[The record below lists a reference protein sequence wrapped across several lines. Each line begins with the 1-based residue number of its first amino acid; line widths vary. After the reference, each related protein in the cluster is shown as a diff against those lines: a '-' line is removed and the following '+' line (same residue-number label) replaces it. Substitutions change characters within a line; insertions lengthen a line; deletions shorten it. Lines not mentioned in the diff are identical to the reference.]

1 VFGLHGAQFERL
13 AEAGMDIEQVYILR
27 QILTNP
33 NLELAHAGIINLT
46 GEVKGDKIQAG
57 RWAKCIRNWVS
68 TKTLPSLGGTHG
80 YILARECA
88 DGAGN
93 RPGGTTY
100 KIFLPVAPSQD
111 PNVEEDDIIMFFQM
125 PDGSYMAPGYGD
137 NRIGTVMMGVQGDK
151 KVKGWGV
158 MNGTNN
164 AKAIGGSG
172 IDAGDK
178 FLRQWTSQAQ
188 NKTTGGSA
196 TGALDLAVTV
206 ATHGAG
212 TSGTGGAHTHTA
224 TSAGAHGHSMD
235 TQGAHTHTTE
245 NVTIAPH
252 AAHNHSIPT
261 DNIATG
267 DGSTVLVGNS
277 ALTGESILAHT
288 AHDHEIDSSGGHTH
302 TAASGGAHTHPT
314 DDPGTHT
321 HTTPTLSHSVTVAA
335 GGGGS
340 ATAATIPP
348 FLYVA
353 MLERLNNSGP

>member
-13 AEAGMDIEQVYILR
+13 AEAGMDSEQVYILR

-33 NLELAHAGIINLT
+33 DLELTHSGIVTLN
-46 GEVKGDKIQAG
+46 GEVKGGKIQAG
-57 RWAKCIRNWVS
+57 KWAKCIRNWVFV
-68 TKTLPSLGGTHG
+68 KTLPSLGGSHG

-88 DGAGN
+88 DGSGN
-93 RPGGTTY
+93 TITGGTV

-111 PNVEEDDIIMFFQM
+111 PNVEKDDIIMYFQM

-137 NRIGTVMMGVQGDK
+137 NRVGTVMMGVQGDK

-172 IDAGDK
+172 IDAAGK
-178 FLRQWTSQAQ
+178 FLRQWTTQSQ

-196 TGALDLAVTV
+196 TGALDLAVTI
-206 ATHGAG
+206 ASGGSG
-212 TSGTGGAHTHTA
+212 TSGSSGAHTHSTDSQGAHTHTA
-224 TSAGAHGHSMD
+224 AATVISDAAPHVHELDNSTQVVSDISGAGTPVNVVTNNLTDGVVGSITHSSHTHSID
-235 TQGAHTHTTE
+235 SQGA
-245 NVTIAPH
+245 
-252 AAHNHSIPT
+252 
-261 DNIATG
+261 
-267 DGSTVLVGNS
+267 
-277 ALTGESILAHT
+277 
-288 AHDHEIDSSGGHTH
+288 HTH
-302 TAASGGAHTHPT
+302 TAASGGAHTH
-314 DDPGTHT
+314 
-321 HTTPTLSHSVTVAA
+321 TTPAHSHSASIAA